1 MPAQTKRFRYTG
13 GPQQISVVLPERS
26 VMVTAGDT
34 ITVSPG
40 EAKRLADHPDFTPVK
55 PGRAQTSSNEED

>member
-1 MPAQTKRFRYTG
+1 MAAKTQRFRYVG

-26 VMVTAGDT
+26 VTVSAGDT
-34 ITVSPG
+34 ITVSAA

-55 PGRAQTSSNEED
+55 TGTATTSSKED